1 MDFDWKHLLRT
12 ETSQVCLWKTL
23 YYNNED
29 TVKVKGFQSL
39 SDKEIYFILQSNS
52 IKYKK
57 RWQTF
62 EIHFIFIK
70 FELPLRAPYS
80 QSWNLR

>member
-12 ETSQVCLWKTL
+12 ETSQICLWKTL

-29 TVKVKGFQSL
+29 TVKVKGFQTL

-57 RWQTF
+57 R
-62 EIHFIFIK
+62 
-70 FELPLRAPYS
+70 
-80 QSWNLR
+80 

>member
-57 RWQTF
+57 R
-62 EIHFIFIK
+62 
-70 FELPLRAPYS
+70 
-80 QSWNLR
+80 